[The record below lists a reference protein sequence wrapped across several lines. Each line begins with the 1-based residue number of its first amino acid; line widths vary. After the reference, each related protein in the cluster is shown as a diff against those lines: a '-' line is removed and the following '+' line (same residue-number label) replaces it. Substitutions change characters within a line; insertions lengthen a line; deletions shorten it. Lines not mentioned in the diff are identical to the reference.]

1 MGDVSTPQKDLMIPT
16 TSARRLSE
24 PSAESARAYLE
35 LTRLLNAVERD
46 HPEISAPLRLTLIRA
61 HREHQISWLDADRF
75 RAVVDDLL
83 AHGARPIAS

>member
-1 MGDVSTPQKDLMIPT
+1 MTPNT
-16 TSARRLSE
+16 RARRLAE
-24 PSAESARAYLE
+24 PTAESARAYLE

-75 RAVVDDLL
+75 REVVADLL
-83 AHGARPIAS
+83 AHRTPPVRLTA